1 MIKIVDFSHVS
12 ITITNL
18 EKSKDFYGRIL
29 GLKEIARP
37 DFDFPG
43 AWYGFGPYQLHL
55 ILPKPGSN
63 SIHTAKTTV
72 EGFQQETEPYLRDD
86 HHIAFI
92 IENYE
97 ETKKILESEG
107 VPFREGRNAKLG
119 LRQLF
124 CWDPDGHL
132 VELGIYD
139 R

>member
-1 MIKIVDFSHVS
+1 MIKLVDFSHVS
-12 ITITNL
+12 ITVTNL

-37 DFDFPG
+37 NLDFPG

-55 ILPKPGSN
+55 ILPKAGSN
-63 SIHTAKTTV
+63 SIHAARAAEIEHDTHLV
-72 EGFQQETEPYLRDD
+72 RDD
-86 HHIAFI
+86 HHIAFMI
-92 IENYE
+92 DDYE
-97 ETKKILESEG
+97 KTKQILEKEG

-132 VELGIYD
+132 VELGVYEL
-139 R
+139 